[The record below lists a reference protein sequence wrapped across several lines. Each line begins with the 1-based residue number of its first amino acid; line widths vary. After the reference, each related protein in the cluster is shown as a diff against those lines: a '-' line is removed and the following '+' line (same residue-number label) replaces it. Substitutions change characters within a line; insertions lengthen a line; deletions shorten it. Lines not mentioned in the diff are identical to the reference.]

1 MPKYLVKVNYTPEGA
16 KGLRH
21 DGGSKRRAAAEH
33 AAKSVG
39 GHLEAFYFCF
49 GDSDV
54 ICIAEMPDHVSAT
67 ALSLAVTSTGAAET
81 STTVLVTAEEMDKAC
96 HKAVG
101 YVPPG
106 E

>member
-1 MPKYLVKVNYTPEGA
+1 MPKYLVKVNYTPEGT

-39 GHLEAFYFCF
+39 GHLESFYFCF
-49 GDSDV
+49 GDWDV
-54 ICIAEMPDHVSAT
+54 ICIAELPDSVAAT
-67 ALSLAVTSTGAAET
+67 ALSMAVTSTGAAET
-81 STTVLVTAEEMDKAC
+81 STTVLITAEEVDKAA

-106 E
+106 N

>member
-1 MPKYLVKVNYTPEGA
+1 MPKYLTKVNYTPEGA

-33 AAKSVG
+33 AVKSVG
-39 GHLEAFYFCF
+39 GKLEAFYFAM
-49 GDSDV
+49 GDWDV
-54 ICIAEMPDHVSAT
+54 ICISDLPDPIAAA
-67 ALSLAVTSTGAAET
+67 ALSLAVTATGAAET
-81 STTVLVTAEEMDKAC
+81 SSTLLMSAEEMDKAC

>member
-16 KGLRH
+16 KGLHH
-21 DGGSKRRAAAEH
+21 DGGTKRRAAAEH

-39 GHLEAFYFCF
+39 GKLESFYFAF
-49 GDSDV
+49 GDWDV
-54 ICIAEMPDHVSAT
+54 ICIADVPDAVAAT

-81 STTVLVTAEEMDKAC
+81 STTVLVTAEDMDKAC